1 MKRINIRLLLL
12 FCLSIGA
19 INSHAQSEEELPK
32 NSQEL
37 KALKAQMKQGDLH
50 AQYLLG
56 YSYLTGIKG
65 VTVQKQEEG
74 KHLIKKAADAG
85 NADACRI
92 MYKIDPQKYYSYR
105 EKAEKGYTEDGGGE
119 ACYYMAELYSNDKR
133 LCQRWL
139 KTSLKKGYQRARTAL
154 ESIYNNDWSGSAT
167 SFESWVNGILAVGES
182 EDVELQLEK
191 PKSEIKYISEVDL
204 NLPETT
210 EKREN
215 TLALVIGNENYANV
229 PPVQFALNDA
239 SMFAEYCRKVLGV
252 PEKQVLYLPD
262 ATYGSLVGAVAD
274 VKNIAETFNEG
285 ELNIIFY
292 YAGHG
297 IPNEK
302 TKDAYLMPIDA
313 DPQKTNICYPTGK
326 LISDL
331 ASTGAHSIVVFLD
344 ACFSGAQ
351 RGGGALAENRG
362 VVIRP
367 KEVAPKG
374 QMVMFSS
381 TMGDETAWPYTEKGH
396 GLFTYFLLKKLQ
408 QSEGEATLDELSDYL
423 VMQVRRQSALNL
435 KKQTPTVVPSNEVGE
450 GWREWK
456 LK

>member
-1 MKRINIRLLLL
+1 MKRMKIRLLLL
-12 FCLSIGA
+12 VCLSVAA
-19 INSHAQSEEELPK
+19 INCQAQSDEELPK
-32 NSQEL
+32 NSEQL
-37 KALKAQMKQGDLH
+37 KALKALVKQGDLH

-56 YSYLTGIKG
+56 YCYLTGIRG
-65 VTVQKQEEG
+65 VTLQKQEEG
-74 KHLIKKAADAG
+74 KRLIKKAADAG

-92 MYKIDPQKYYSYR
+92 MYKMDPQKYYSYR
-105 EKAEKGYTEDGGGE
+105 EKAEKIYTEDGGGE
-119 ACYYMAELYSNDKR
+119 ACYYMAELYANDKR

-139 KTSLKKGYQRARTAL
+139 KTSLKKGYKRARAAL

-191 PKSEIKYISEVDL
+191 PKNEIKYISEVDQ
-204 NLPETT
+204 NLPEAKG
-210 EKREN
+210 KREH
-215 TLALVIGNENYANV
+215 TLALVVGNENYANV

-239 SMFAEYCRKVLGV
+239 SMFAEYCRTVLGV
-252 PEKQVLYLPD
+252 PEKQVIYLPD

-274 VKNIAETFNEG
+274 VKNIAETFNEN
-285 ELNIIFY
+285 ELDIIFY

-302 TKDAYLMPIDA
+302 TKDAYLMPVDA
-313 DPQKTNICYPTGK
+313 APQKTNICYPQSK
-326 LISDL
+326 LINDL

-344 ACFSGAQ
+344 ACFSGEQ

-362 VVIRP
+362 VIVAP
-367 KEVAPKG
+367 KEVTPKG
-374 QMVMFSS
+374 KMVMFSS
-381 TMGDETAWPYTEKGH
+381 TMGDETAWPYIEKGH

-408 QSEGEATLDELSDYL
+408 QSKGEVTLDELSDYL

-435 KKQTPTVVPSNEVGE
+435 KKQTPTVVPSNELDE

>member
-1 MKRINIRLLLL
+1 MKRMKIRLLLL
-12 FCLSIGA
+12 VCLSVAA
-19 INSHAQSEEELPK
+19 INSRAQSDEELPK
-32 NSQEL
+32 NSEQL
-37 KALKAQMKQGDLH
+37 KALKTQMKQGDLH

-56 YSYLTGIKG
+56 YCYLTGIRG
-65 VTVQKQEEG
+65 VTLQKQEKG
-74 KHLIKKAADAG
+74 KRLIKKAADAG

-92 MYKIDPQKYYSYR
+92 MYKMDPQKYYSYR
-105 EKAEKGYTEDGGGE
+105 EKAEKIYTEDGGGE
-119 ACYYMAELYSNDKR
+119 ACYYMAELYANDKR

-191 PKSEIKYISEVDL
+191 PKNEIKYISEVDQ

-210 EKREN
+210 EKREH
-215 TLALVIGNENYANV
+215 TLALVIGNENYTNV
-229 PPVQFALNDA
+229 PRVQYALNDA

-252 PEKQVLYLPD
+252 PEKQVIYLPD
-262 ATYGSLVGAVAD
+262 ATYGSLVGTVAD
-274 VKNIAETFNEG
+274 VKNIAETFKEG

-297 IPNEK
+297 IPNEQ

-313 DPQKTNICYPTGK
+313 DAKKTNICYPTGK
-326 LISDL
+326 LINDL
-331 ASTGAHSIVVFLD
+331 ASTGAGSVVIFLD

-351 RGGGALAENRG
+351 RGGGALAENRA
-362 VVIRP
+362 VSIKP

-374 QMVMFSS
+374 KMVMFSS
-381 TMGDETAWPYTEKGH
+381 ATGDETAWPYTEKGH
-396 GLFTYFLLKKLQ
+396 GLFTYYLLKKLQ
-408 QSEGEATLDELSDYL
+408 QSEGQATLDELSDYL
-423 VMQVRRQSALNL
+423 LMQVRRQSALNL
-435 KKQTPTVVPSNEVGE
+435 KKQTPTVIPSNEVGE
-450 GWREWK
+450 EWREWK